1 MAWIES
7 HQELRNHPKIKR
19 MANRLHISTAAAVG
33 HIHFLWWWAMDY
45 APYGDITDFDAFEI
59 TDAAGFDTE
68 RADEFRNVLIDV
80 GFIDNDENGLFLHD
94 WLEYSGGKVEQ
105 KEAEEEKKAKNRER
119 QRRYR
124 EKKNA
129 ERNAD
134 ITQDVT
140 QYNTLR
146 NAGVTCDSNAGVT
159 DDVTPCNAPTI
170 HNNTIHN
177 ITLQKGSIESSKSA
191 NADPA
196 EPDPDSDSFEQAGKH
211 ISYKSVVE
219 LYHDICKSFPK
230 VQVLNQTRKK
240 AIKARFKSGYSID
253 DFEKLFTKAESS
265 DFMKGKNPRNWVPN
279 FDWMITDSHMASIL
293 EGKYDKIFSDD
304 ARGQP
309 SGRGILNNERSTDFK
324 YDFSAF
330 EI

>member
-105 KEAEEEKKAKNRER
+105 KEVEEEKKAKNRER

-146 NAGVTCDSNAGVT
+146 NAGVTCDSNACVT
-159 DDVTPCNAPTI
+159 SDVTPCNAPTI

-177 ITLQKGSIESSKSA
+177 ITLQDNNTLALEDEREHDEKPNTEIKKPEKADLQAERFEKFWKLYPKKKSKKDA
-191 NADPA
+191 MKAWKQLKPT
-196 EPDPDSDSFEQAGKH
+196 E
-211 ISYKSVVE
+211 E
-219 LYHDICKSFPK
+219 LYATILES
-230 VQVLNQTRKK
+230 VQVN
-240 AIKARFKSGYSID
+240 ID
-253 DFEKLFTKAESS
+253 
-265 DFMKGKNPRNWVPN
+265 KNP
-279 FDWMITDSHMASIL
+279 DWYKDNGQFIPYPASWL
-293 EGKYDKIFSDD
+293 RAGGWDDELTGVEG
-304 ARGQP
+304 GV
-309 SGRGILNNERSTDFK
+309 NNAAGSKAGSTDWGL
-324 YDFSAF
+324 DW
-330 EI
+330 IPRG